1 MSDEVQFYPIK
12 KILLPTDGSEFSL
25 AAARYAAKVA
35 KKHNSKV
42 TILHVMG
49 LHFADSEKPVK
60 VDNLES
66 VVIEMKEET
75 EIKERAK
82 NIMEKTKKNLM
93 EENVTFDTEFYLY
106 GNVPEI
112 IINAAEEKN
121 FDLIVLGHKGVGRM
135 RQAMLGSVAERVSNT
150 APCPVL
156 IIR

>member
-75 EIKERAK
+75 EIKIRAK

-93 EENVTFDTEFYLY
+93 EENVTFDTEFYL
-106 GNVPEI
+106 
-112 IINAAEEKN
+112 
-121 FDLIVLGHKGVGRM
+121 
-135 RQAMLGSVAERVSNT
+135 
-150 APCPVL
+150 
-156 IIR
+156 